1 VRSLAWYGEV
11 GKNGKDG
18 MEVNNDRKGTTNS
31 FFNLA
36 VLLETL
42 TKSVVGGVPCEA
54 AIKSLLEK
62 MRWISNVK

>member
-1 VRSLAWYGEV
+1 
-11 GKNGKDG
+11 